1 MFSRSDREVDDLAG
15 NMSHLGFYD
24 LNIPKPTSPQAQY
37 RPARKSEN
45 GRLTPGLPR
54 SYKPCDSDDQDTFKN
69 RISLNHSPKK
79 LPKDFHERASQ
90 SKTQRVVN
98 VCQLYFLD
106 YYCDMFDYVISRRQR
121 TKQVLRYLEQQR
133 SVKNVSNKV
142 LNEEW
147 ALYLQREHEVL
158 RKRRLKPK
166 HKDFQILTQVG
177 QGGYGQV
184 YLAKKKTVMKFV
196 L

>member
-1 MFSRSDREVDDLAG
+1 
-15 NMSHLGFYD
+15 
-24 LNIPKPTSPQAQY
+24 
-37 RPARKSEN
+37 
-45 GRLTPGLPR
+45 
-54 SYKPCDSDDQDTFKN
+54 
-69 RISLNHSPKK
+69 
-79 LPKDFHERASQ
+79 
-90 SKTQRVVN
+90 
-98 VCQLYFLD
+98 
-106 YYCDMFDYVISRRQR
+106 MFDYVISRRQR

-184 YLAKKKTVMKFV
+184 YLAKKRQ
-196 L
+196 

>member
-1 MFSRSDREVDDLAG
+1 MFSGGDREIDDLTG
-15 NMSHLGFYD
+15 NMSHLAFHD
-24 LNIPKPTSPQAQY
+24 LNISKPIPSKMQY
-37 RPARKSEN
+37 RPAKTDESERPSPSHESCN
-45 GRLTPGLPR
+45 LN
-54 SYKPCDSDDQDTFKN
+54 DQDTLKN
-69 RISLNHSPKK
+69 RLSLSHSPKK

-90 SKTQRVVN
+90 SQTQRVVN

-121 TKQVLRYLEQQR
+121 TKQVLKYLEQQR
-133 SVKNVSNKV
+133 SVKNVPNKP

-147 ALYLQREHEVL
+147 TLYLQKEHEVL

-184 YLAKKKTVMKFV
+184 YLAKKKRQQ
-196 L
+196 